1 MTSQTASKF
10 DKATLLTK
18 ISAMLSR
25 ELRIPVEKLDPDAP
39 LTQYGLD
46 SIGALTIAGELED
59 MVGMDLPST
68 LLWDCR
74 TLGELVTHID
84 KLVSPQAT
92 VA

>member
-1 MTSQTASKF
+1 MTSQTAGKF

-25 ELRIPVEKLDPDAP
+25 ELRIPVEKLDPDEP
-39 LTQYGLD
+39 LTKYGLD

-59 MVGMDLPST
+59 LLGMDLPST

-74 TLGELVTHID
+74 TMAELVTHID
-84 KLVSPQAT
+84 KLISPQAP
-92 VA
+92 AA